1 MFFTVWH
8 VTGMQT
14 RTQHQLGRMK
24 RAGYRALHSQPS
36 RKSPEFIDHFVVGPT
51 GVYMIVSESWDKRLP
66 VRTRNRKQLWH
77 GPFSKRDQLEHARR
91 EAEQASDQLT
101 CELGS
106 KVYVR
111 PAMAIYGPTVPW
123 DLALIREVDVFSGD
137 RLPKY
142 LRQNAGMKDRPKL
155 GAAEIE
161 RIHAAATRVLSLSGG
176 SHHEQTL
183 DKHPPDTLIS
193 QDDPFYGDT
202 LLFELYIK
210 ALDAVVAEPEIDA
223 AFNEYGLS
231 AASLRM
237 EMVRNAKRVL
247 ESASQEFTAYQSAIA
262 SESSIAADPSRIS
275 HGSNIEL
282 TGILNPLCISLAVV
296 GALIMVSGV
305 IVSAVWRWLI
315 WLLWPGAA
323 MLADAALLGLSI
335 WLAPRLLKGTLN
347 AEGSRELSAARNRL
361 MAAVRESELL
371 AQVRTF
377 INTERQSRF
386 GLRYA
391 VVSSPGLSDVYNS
404 TNRVPTRVAAK
415 LDGLIGRVGGASI
428 GVAGPRGSG
437 KSTLIREYC
446 EEDTSGARDYR
457 KFDSAKRTREDLRC
471 VVAAPVDYVAHD
483 FVLHLFATL
492 CRTVIGR
499 YGKKTAANRVAQREI
514 WSRQAWQLASLLLWR
529 AIFYGG
535 SATALLYWKNT
546 IARRL
551 AVPSAWVSYA
561 AVAVICLGILDV
573 VRVCAP
579 RITWRLR
586 KTSRGNGRALATE
599 ARKHLSRIRYLQTYT
614 SEWSGALSLARSGV
628 KGEHKRGV
636 SRAEQPLNYPEI
648 VDNFRDFANKV
659 AKELHS
665 TGNRVFIGVDE
676 LDKIGSAEQA
686 ERFLNEIKGIFG
698 IPNLYFMVSMSND
711 ALTAFERRGL
721 PLRDAF
727 DSSFDEIIEVGPL
740 DYAESRR
747 LLYRRVIGLTEPYV
761 ALCHC
766 LAGGLP
772 RELIR
777 FAREVV
783 QTAATLGAS
792 SITEPATVG
801 EEDLVLSPGAVILP
815 DKPGA
820 HNHSPTLGA
829 ISFIVAQDELDR
841 KLHAVQHVLCG
852 ATARN
857 ATELQDI
864 FHAIPRY
871 LGPGQPILNIVD
883 VMTKHVMTNHSHKEP
898 PEVAVLRLN
907 FSAYAYYC
915 ATLQEVFTDGLDRE
929 RIEQATN
936 MTSQSPESGS
946 FDALA
951 AARNAF
957 MIDPALAWRLITRF
971 RKEWCLETRQIP
983 ERMASGNT
991 STLI

>member
-1 MFFTVWH
+1 M
-8 VTGMQT
+8 
-14 RTQHQLGRMK
+14 
-24 RAGYRALHSQPS
+24 
-36 RKSPEFIDHFVVGPT
+36 
-51 GVYMIVSESWDKRLP
+51 
-66 VRTRNRKQLWH
+66 
-77 GPFSKRDQLEHARR
+77 
-91 EAEQASDQLT
+91 
-101 CELGS
+101 
-106 KVYVR
+106 
-111 PAMAIYGPTVPW
+111 
-123 DLALIREVDVFSGD
+123 
-137 RLPKY
+137 
-142 LRQNAGMKDRPKL
+142 
-155 GAAEIE
+155 
-161 RIHAAATRVLSLSGG
+161 
-176 SHHEQTL
+176 
-183 DKHPPDTLIS
+183 
-193 QDDPFYGDT
+193 
-202 LLFELYIK
+202 
-210 ALDAVVAEPEIDA
+210 
-223 AFNEYGLS
+223 
-231 AASLRM
+231 
-237 EMVRNAKRVL
+237 
-247 ESASQEFTAYQSAIA
+247 
-262 SESSIAADPSRIS
+262 
-275 HGSNIEL
+275 
-282 TGILNPLCISLAVV
+282 
-296 GALIMVSGV
+296 
-305 IVSAVWRWLI
+305 
-315 WLLWPGAA
+315 
-323 MLADAALLGLSI
+323 
-335 WLAPRLLKGTLN
+335 
-347 AEGSRELSAARNRL
+347 
-361 MAAVRESELL
+361 
-371 AQVRTF
+371 
-377 INTERQSRF
+377 
-386 GLRYA
+386 
-391 VVSSPGLSDVYNS
+391 
-404 TNRVPTRVAAK
+404 PTRVAAK

-457 KFDSAKRTREDLRC
+457 KFDSGKRTREDLRC

-499 YGKKTAANRVAQREI
+499 YSKKTAANRVARREI
-514 WSRQAWQLASLLLWR
+514 WGRQAWQLASLLLWR
-529 AIFYGG
+529 VIFYGG

-599 ARKHLSRIRYLQTYT
+599 ARKHLSRIRYLQTYS

-665 TGNRVFIGVDE
+665 TANRVFIGVDE

-792 SITEPATVG
+792 SITNLP
-801 EEDLVLSPGAVILP
+801 LSERRTSSCHPVPLYSPTSLALITILRPSALFRLSWPRMSLNASCTPFSTSSTARQLGMLRSCRISSMPYPVIL
-815 DKPGA
+815 A
-820 HNHSPTLGA
+820 LGNQ
-829 ISFIVAQDELDR
+829 S
-841 KLHAVQHVLCG
+841 
-852 ATARN
+852 
-857 ATELQDI
+857 
-864 FHAIPRY
+864 
-871 LGPGQPILNIVD
+871 
-883 VMTKHVMTNHSHKEP
+883 S
-898 PEVAVLRLN
+898 
-907 FSAYAYYC
+907 
-915 ATLQEVFTDGLDRE
+915 
-929 RIEQATN
+929 
-936 MTSQSPESGS
+936 TSSM
-946 FDALA
+946 L
-951 AARNAF
+951 
-957 MIDPALAWRLITRF
+957 
-971 RKEWCLETRQIP
+971 
-983 ERMASGNT
+983 
-991 STLI
+991 

>member
-1 MFFTVWH
+1 M
-8 VTGMQT
+8 
-14 RTQHQLGRMK
+14 
-24 RAGYRALHSQPS
+24 
-36 RKSPEFIDHFVVGPT
+36 
-51 GVYMIVSESWDKRLP
+51 
-66 VRTRNRKQLWH
+66 
-77 GPFSKRDQLEHARR
+77 
-91 EAEQASDQLT
+91 
-101 CELGS
+101 
-106 KVYVR
+106 
-111 PAMAIYGPTVPW
+111 
-123 DLALIREVDVFSGD
+123 
-137 RLPKY
+137 
-142 LRQNAGMKDRPKL
+142 
-155 GAAEIE
+155 
-161 RIHAAATRVLSLSGG
+161 
-176 SHHEQTL
+176 
-183 DKHPPDTLIS
+183 
-193 QDDPFYGDT
+193 
-202 LLFELYIK
+202 LLFEMYIK

-237 EMVRNAKRVL
+237 EMVRNAKRVF
-247 ESASQEFTAYQSAIA
+247 ESASREFTAYQNAMA
-262 SESSIAADPSRIS
+262 SESSVAADPSRIS
-275 HGSNIEL
+275 HGSSREL
-282 TGILNPLCISLAVV
+282 TDILNPVLIWTAVV
-296 GALIMVSGV
+296 GAVIMVSGV
-305 IVSAVWRWLI
+305 IVSAVWRWLV
-315 WLLWPGAA
+315 WLVWPGAA
-323 MLADAALLGLSI
+323 MFADAALLALAI

-347 AEGSRELSAARNRL
+347 AEGSPELAAARNRL
-361 MAAVRESELL
+361 MTAVSKSELL
-371 AQVRTF
+371 AQVRIF

-391 VVSSPGLSDVYNS
+391 VASSPGLSDVYNS

-415 LDGLIGRVGGASI
+415 LDGLIGQVGGASI

-446 EEDTSGARDYR
+446 EEDSSGARDYE
-457 KFDSAKRTREDLRC
+457 KFDSTKRTRGDLRC
-471 VVAAPVDYVAHD
+471 VVAAPVDYVARD

-499 YGKKTAANRVAQREI
+499 YSRKTGSEPRVARRTI
-514 WSRQAWQLASLLLWR
+514 WRRQAWQPASLLLWR

-535 SATALLYWKNT
+535 SATALLYWENT

-561 AVAVICLGILDV
+561 AFAVICLGILDV

-579 RITWRLR
+579 RIIWRLR
-586 KTSRGNGRALATE
+586 KASRGNGRALAKE

-614 SEWSGALSLARSGV
+614 SEWSGALSLAGGGA
-628 KGEHKRGV
+628 KGEHKHGV

-648 VDNFRDFANKV
+648 VENFRDFASKM
-659 AKELHS
+659 AKEVHS

-686 ERFLNEIKGIFG
+686 ERFLNEIKGVFG

-740 DYAESRR
+740 DYDESRR

-792 SITEPATVG
+792 SITEPATVAD
-801 EEDLVLSPGAVILP
+801 EDLVLSPDAVIPP
-815 DKPGA
+815 DKSGD
-820 HNHSPTLGA
+820 HNYSPTLGA
-829 ISFIVAQDELDR
+829 ISVIVVQDELHR
-841 KLHAVQHVLCG
+841 KLHAVQHVLRS

-864 FHAIPRY
+864 LHAIPRY
-871 LGPGQPILNIVD
+871 LGPGQPILSIVD
-883 VMTKHVMTNHSHKEP
+883 VMTKPGHKEP
-898 PEVAVLRLN
+898 PEVANLRLS

-929 RIEQATN
+929 RIERATN
-936 MTSQSPESGS
+936 VASQSPESGS

-957 MIDPALAWRLITRF
+957 MIDPALAWRLISRF
-971 RKEWCLETRQIP
+971 RKEWCLETRQPSSKDIP
-983 ERMASGNT
+983 ESPAPENAV
-991 STLI
+991 